1 MVDERYAHVNDR
13 RVRLPKSGQI
23 PLPPQSLRD
32 LDSWLG
38 CFTNWERQAPLAS
51 DRRSLGPARC
61 RALLDRAGVPAP
73 SGPVIQVAG
82 TKGKGSTVLW
92 MESLLRVR
100 AQPCAVTVSPH
111 LESITE
117 RIRIDGS
124 ELSEAAII
132 EGLRWLHPHLIDE
145 KSPDAHAPTFFDLWI
160 ALFIERAHRAGKRWL
175 LLEVGLGGPLDSTC
189 AIGHDVGVL
198 TTVDLDHQAILG
210 ESTQEI
216 TREKSRIASAG
227 KPFIIADGTDADL
240 AVETAESQGAFP
252 EVICDDVRLPT
263 TVVAP
268 QRLNAAV
275 GLAALE
281 SVPGIKPWS
290 VDEIHAAIDLIELP
304 GRLELLSSPH
314 PLLLDGAHT
323 PLSLE
328 AFAGCFQS
336 YCGSES
342 GALLLGMLQDKD
354 ATSSLASLTKLVP
367 PPSIVSITVPSA
379 RALPASQLAEVLAG
393 LGLDCLALDE
403 PEQGLAWLMEK
414 AATGVPAAATG
425 SMLLAG
431 WIRRHWCK
439 QLH

>member
-1 MVDERYAHVNDR
+1 MVDERYARVNDR

-23 PLPPQSLRD
+23 PLPPQRLRD

-38 CFTNWERQAPLAS
+38 CFTNWERQAPLAG

-61 RALLDRAGVPAP
+61 RALLDRAGIPTP
-73 SGPVIQVAG
+73 SGPVVQVAG

-100 AQPCAVTVSPH
+100 AEPCAATVSPH

-117 RIRIDGS
+117 RIRIDGR
-124 ELSEAAII
+124 ELSEAAIM
-132 EGLRWLHPHLIDE
+132 EGLRRLHPHLTDE

-160 ALFIERAHRAGKRWL
+160 ALFIERTHQAGKRWL
-175 LLEVGLGGPLDSTC
+175 LVEVGLGGPLDSTC

-227 KPFIIADGTDADL
+227 KPFIIADGADAEL
-240 AVETAESQGAFP
+240 AVQTAESHGAIP
-252 EVICDDVRLPT
+252 EVIRDDDRLPA

-281 SVPGIKPWS
+281 SVHGVKPWS
-290 VDEIHAAIDLIELP
+290 VDEIRMAIELIELP

-323 PLSLE
+323 PLSLD
-328 AFAGCFQS
+328 AFVDCFQS
-336 YCGSES
+336 HCGSEP
-342 GALLLGMLQDKD
+342 GALLLGMMHDKD
-354 ATSSLASLTKLVP
+354 ASSSLAPLTKLEP
-367 PPSIVSITVPSA
+367 PPNIASVTVPSA
-379 RALPASQLAEVLAG
+379 RGLPASQLAEVIDG
-393 LGLDCLALDE
+393 LGLDCIALDE
-403 PEQGLAWLMEK
+403 PEQGLAWIKEK

-425 SMLLAG
+425 SMQLAG
-431 WIRRHWCK
+431 WIRRHWCE